1 MRFECSFLQSGKS
14 ATLVASNYR
23 LEVRYCVKEL
33 STPIVEPCSHPST
46 CSSTKHQPICP
57 FSRLSVG
64 LGHTLQLVLLL
75 DGIAVAATLGGVDQL
90 FRETLGNALDV
101 AKGRFSC
108 ADREESDGLVD
119 AAERGNVDGLTAH
132 CSSATDTSAVFAGA
146 AIDDGIDGDLDRVLV
161 GHDVNLGEHRTLVG
175 STQYEIQW
183 LYTRSRM
190 RGRRCAQ
197 P

>member
-90 FRETLGNALDV
+90 FCETLGDALDV
-101 AKGRFSC
+101 AESRFSR
-108 ADREESDGLVD
+108 ADGEESDGLVD
-119 AAERGNVDGLTAH
+119 AAERGDVDGLTAH
-132 CSSATDTSAVFAGA
+132 SACATDTGAVFAGA
-146 AIDDGIDGDLDRVLV
+146 AVDDGVDGDLDGVLV
-161 GHDVNLGEHRTLVG
+161 GHDVDLREHGILVG
-175 STQYEIQW
+175 SN
-183 LYTRSRM
+183 R
-190 RGRRCAQ
+190 
-197 P
+197 